1 MVKKRRSIKLVFLCN
16 LLLGILLPFVIVL
29 VIVAVQ
35 MYRDVAQDKA
45 SSYSVMAQMMSDNVN
60 EVVHK
65 YVSVV
70 ETAADHPSVAA
81 LDADAAELYLKDL
94 IAETGDVWSHF
105 LVTDAD
111 GVEMSHTDGR
121 EHRGTSIADREYYLT
136 PWETGSTVVCEP
148 TFSKSTGRKI
158 LAVGTPVTD
167 QDDVQVGV
175 LVGFVRLEYISTVLG
190 DYKITENSQAFM
202 LNADGML
209 SAHPNEEIVL
219 KQNWVKAE
227 DGDSSSAQAI
237 ADMSDTQKKA
247 VSNMT
252 AGENG
257 IVSGDN
263 AIYAYAPVGIGGLS
277 LCITAPYEEAY
288 KMLIDLLSILA
299 VSVVVVCVLG
309 LFILGYM
316 AKSITAPFIWI
327 QEQAKELAHGNT
339 KIIECKMGYQ
349 STREIGGLKESVNYL
364 ASSMESMLAKMD
376 TESRN
381 ILNTVDEIVEHV
393 ENSNDGASH
402 TSATMEQLAAG
413 MEEVSATTD
422 EMNQSTETTADL
434 ITRIAED
441 SQKGASYAKECQV
454 RASESEKTAVYGREN
469 TNKMVGEIRGM
480 LNASIKNSQKV
491 GRISSLTEDILNI
504 SGQTN
509 LLALNA
515 SIEAARAGDAGK
527 GFAVVAEE
535 IRMLAEQSKV
545 AANNIQDIS
554 HLVIQAVEALASDAG
569 GMLEFVDSTVLRD
582 YASFEQIA
590 QNYREDCTYLEGMLS
605 DFSDKAGGLRHT
617 MDMMKGGM
625 NDIAAAVEQSAQGV
639 SSVADSTTVLVR
651 DLSAI
656 QDAVY
661 DNKRIS
667 QGLRE
672 EVDKFRRS

>member
-1 MVKKRRSIKLVFLCN
+1 MKKGRSIKRVFLCN

-29 VIVAVQ
+29 VIIALQ

-81 LDADAAELYLKDL
+81 LDADASEEYLKNL
-94 IAETGDVWSHF
+94 ISESGDVWSHF
-105 LVTDAD
+105 LITDAE
-111 GVEMSHTDGR
+111 GTEISHTDGK

-158 LAVGTPVTD
+158 LAIGTPVMD
-167 QDDVQVGV
+167 EDDRQAGV
-175 LVGFVRLEYISTVLG
+175 LVGFVRLEYISAVLN

-219 KQNWVKAE
+219 KQNWAKAE
-227 DGDSSSAQAI
+227 EGDSESAEAI
-237 ADMSDTQKKA
+237 ANMPDTQKKA
-247 VSNMT
+247 VANMI

-257 IVSGDN
+257 IVSGRN
-263 AIYAYAPVGIGGLS
+263 AIYAYAPVGIGGMS
-277 LCITAPYEEAY
+277 LCISAPYEEAY
-288 KMLIDLLSILA
+288 EMVITLLRILA

-309 LFILGYM
+309 AVISGYM

-327 QEQAKELAHGNT
+327 QNQAKELAHGNT

-349 STREIGGLKESVNYL
+349 STREIAGLKESINYL
-364 ASSMESMLAKMD
+364 ASSMESMLSKMD

-381 ILNTVDEIVEHV
+381 ILNTVDEIAEHV
-393 ENSNDGASH
+393 NSSNDGASH

-422 EMNQSTETTADL
+422 EMNHSTETTAGL
-434 ITRIAED
+434 INQIAED
-441 SQKGASYAKECQV
+441 SQKGASYAKECQE
-454 RASESEKTAVYGREN
+454 RANESEKTAVLGRET
-469 TNKMVGEIRGM
+469 TNKMLEEIRDM

-515 SIEAARAGDAGK
+515 SIEAARAGDAGR

-535 IRMLAEQSKV
+535 IRVLAEQSKV

-554 HLVIQAVEALASDAG
+554 QLVIQAVEALASDAG
-569 GMLEFVDSTVLRD
+569 GMLEFIDTTVLKD
-582 YASFEQIA
+582 YESFEKIA
-590 QNYREDCTYLEGMLS
+590 QSYREDCTYLESVLS
-605 DFSDKAGGLRHT
+605 DFSGKAGGLQQT
-617 MDMMKGGM
+617 VDMMKGGM
-625 NDIAAAVEQSAQGV
+625 NNIAAAVEQSAQGV
-639 SSVADSTTVLVR
+639 VSVADSTTVLVR
-651 DLSAI
+651 DLRAI
-656 QDAVY
+656 QEAVH

>member
-1 MVKKRRSIKLVFLCN
+1 MRKRRSIKLVFLCN

-45 SSYSVMAQMMSDNVN
+45 ASYSVMAQMMSDNVN
-60 EVVHK
+60 EVVYK

-70 ETAADHPSVAA
+70 ETAAGHPSVTA
-81 LDADAAELYLKDL
+81 LDADAAELYLNN
-94 IAETGDVWSHF
+94 IISESGDVWSHF
-105 LVTDAD
+105 LITDAE
-111 GVEMSHTDGR
+111 GTEIAHTDGR

-158 LAVGTPVTD
+158 LAIGTPVTD
-167 QDDVQVGV
+167 QDGQAGV
-175 LVGFVRLEYISTVLG
+175 LVGFVRLEYISAVLEE
-190 DYKITENSQAFM
+190 YKITENSQAFM
-202 LNADGML
+202 LNSDGML
-209 SAHPNEEIVL
+209 SAHPEEDLVL
-219 KQNWVKAE
+219 QLNWVKAE
-227 DGDSSSAQAI
+227 QGDSASAEAI
-237 ADMSDTQKKA
+237 ANMSDVQKKA
-247 VSNMT
+247 VSNMI

-263 AIYAYAPVGIGGLS
+263 AIYAYAPVGISGMS
-277 LCITAPYEEAY
+277 LCISAPYGEAY
-288 KMLIDLLSILA
+288 EMLINLLRILA

-309 LFILGYM
+309 AVISCYM

-327 QEQAKELAHGNT
+327 QHQAKELAHGNT
-339 KIIECKMGYQ
+339 KIIESKMGYQ
-349 STREIGGLKESVNYL
+349 STREIAGLKESINYL
-364 ASSMESMLAKMD
+364 ASSMESMLSKMD

-381 ILNTVDEIVEHV
+381 ILHTVEEIVEHV
-393 ENSNDGASH
+393 GNSNDGASH

-413 MEEVSATTD
+413 MEEVSTTTD
-422 EMNQSTETTADL
+422 EMNQSTESTAEL
-434 ITRIAED
+434 ITQIAED
-441 SQKGASYAKECQV
+441 SKKGASYAKECQV
-454 RASESEKTAVYGREN
+454 RASESEKTAVSGREN
-469 TNKMVGEIRGM
+469 TNKMVEEIRDM
-480 LNASIKNSQKV
+480 LSASIKNSQNV

-535 IRMLAEQSKV
+535 IRVLAEQSKV

-554 HLVIQAVEALASDAG
+554 QLVIQAVEALASDAG
-569 GMLEFVDSTVLRD
+569 GMLEFVDTTVLKD
-582 YASFEQIA
+582 YESFAEIA

-605 DFSDKAGGLRHT
+605 DFSGKAGGLQQT
-617 MDMMKGGM
+617 MDMIKGGM
-625 NDIAAAVEQSAQGV
+625 NNIAAAVEQSAQGV

-656 QDAVY
+656 QEAVY

>member
-1 MVKKRRSIKLVFLCN
+1 M
-16 LLLGILLPFVIVL
+16 
-29 VIVAVQ
+29 
-35 MYRDVAQDKA
+35 
-45 SSYSVMAQMMSDNVN
+45 
-60 EVVHK
+60 
-65 YVSVV
+65 
-70 ETAADHPSVAA
+70 
-81 LDADAAELYLKDL
+81 
-94 IAETGDVWSHF
+94 
-105 LVTDAD
+105 
-111 GVEMSHTDGR
+111 
-121 EHRGTSIADREYYLT
+121 
-136 PWETGSTVVCEP
+136 
-148 TFSKSTGRKI
+148 
-158 LAVGTPVTD
+158 
-167 QDDVQVGV
+167 
-175 LVGFVRLEYISTVLG
+175 
-190 DYKITENSQAFM
+190 
-202 LNADGML
+202 
-209 SAHPNEEIVL
+209 
-219 KQNWVKAE
+219 
-227 DGDSSSAQAI
+227 
-237 ADMSDTQKKA
+237 
-247 VSNMT
+247 
-252 AGENG
+252 
-257 IVSGDN
+257 
-263 AIYAYAPVGIGGLS
+263 
-277 LCITAPYEEAY
+277 
-288 KMLIDLLSILA
+288 
-299 VSVVVVCVLG
+299 
-309 LFILGYM
+309 
-316 AKSITAPFIWI
+316 
-327 QEQAKELAHGNT
+327 
-339 KIIECKMGYQ
+339 
-349 STREIGGLKESVNYL
+349 
-364 ASSMESMLAKMD
+364 
-376 TESRN
+376 
-381 ILNTVDEIVEHV
+381 
-393 ENSNDGASH
+393 
-402 TSATMEQLAAG
+402 
-413 MEEVSATTD
+413 
-422 EMNQSTETTADL
+422 
-434 ITRIAED
+434 
-441 SQKGASYAKECQV
+441 